1 MCPGVRPGGV
11 QWLRWFAQPLV
22 VLCAGACSVPH
33 FCSQTPA
40 FALGSLQVAPGFSS
54 LFIFGCAGSSL
65 LPRGFSQLQQAGAT
79 LACSVWASLAMEQ
92 GLWGS
97 RASAVAAPRL
107 QSSTGAE
114 VVTHGLSRSAACGIF
129 LVQGSNTRLLHWQ
142 ADSLP
147 LSLQGSPIFWSFCV
161 LLSMHRHAHHYF

>member
-1 MCPGVRPGGV
+1 MCR
-11 QWLRWFAQPLV
+11 
-22 VLCAGACSVPH
+22 ACSGPC

-65 LPRGFSQLQQAGAT
+65 LPRGFSRLQQAGAT
-79 LACSVWASLAMEQ
+79 LPCSVWASLAVEQ
-92 GLWGS
+92 GLWGA

-107 QSSTGAE
+107 QSSTGAT

-129 LVQGSNTRLLHWQ
+129 LDQGSNTRLLHWQ

-147 LSLQGSPIFWSFCV
+147 LEPPGKPPHNLMNLH
-161 LLSMHRHAHHYF
+161 LLSPALPGVGDISPSLTHTHTCRLSFSL